1 MRKKVLEWY
10 CCTWYL
16 NTSCIKR
23 SGVDDDNDG
32 DDGNTIVVCFAPDT
46 TVEKRL
52 FLVMIGSTPFPLRP
66 VPVGDGHES
75 VIGRCR
81 LIQYFFGR
89 GEKPSLRKA
98 FEAYS
103 WSAERG
109 CAEAMY
115 MSAWMYGV
123 GSYVET
129 DPERRQLWLQRAVD
143 KGYAPAMNDLA
154 VILLGEADRLDE
166 SHPQMNADSTLR
178 GPDRNEDDPVRLLGE
193 KRDGENWRE
202 GSGREGMKDRRVEAE
217 RKEEDEREELRGG
230 QGRGDASGTSEE
242 ASLSPE
248 QAQVFENVMEKRKR
262 AMKLLQE
269 AAKTGH
275 TDAMTNLGNMQEAM
289 GYFEDARNWYR

>member
-1 MRKKVLEWY
+1 
-10 CCTWYL
+10 
-16 NTSCIKR
+16 
-23 SGVDDDNDG
+23 
-32 DDGNTIVVCFAPDT
+32 
-46 TVEKRL
+46 
-52 FLVMIGSTPFPLRP
+52 
-66 VPVGDGHES
+66 
-75 VIGRCR
+75 
-81 LIQYFFGR
+81 
-89 GEKPSLRKA
+89 
-98 FEAYS
+98 
-103 WSAERG
+103 
-109 CAEAMY
+109 

-166 SHPQMNADSTLR
+166 SHPQMNAESTLR
-178 GPDRNEDDPVRLLGE
+178 GPDINETDPMKLPGE

-202 GSGREGMKDRRVEAE
+202 DSGGEG
-217 RKEEDEREELRGG
+217 KEEGRAGVEGGEEVDEEGEERGG
-230 QGRGDASGTSEE
+230 KGQGDGSGTSEE

-248 QAQVFENVMEKRKR
+248 QAQVFENVMEKRKT